1 MLARLDITYTAAK
14 LLCIGHIAIR
24 RFFENRTTQAH
35 AMYAYAS
42 SSTRAEYVR
51 NPLGVATKVHIMNTK
66 TNAQLRWTPQV
77 NIFPEQ
83 THVHTHDNKQTI
95 VNKSSP
101 AAEQPM
107 QL

>member
-24 RFFENRTTQAH
+24 RLFENRTTQAH

-51 NPLGVATKVHIMNTK
+51 NPLCVATKVHIMNTEA
-66 TNAQLRWTPQV
+66 NAQPRWTPQV

-83 THVHTHDNKQTI
+83 THVHTHANKQTI
-95 VNKSSP
+95 VDKSSP